1 MENLEKLLDFN
12 NLYVVGVSGGCD
24 SMALLDIM
32 QKKGYRTVVCHVN
45 YHLRNDSDLDQKTVE
60 DYCKMH
66 NIACF
71 VKEIDSKEYSKENF
85 QMQARELRYQ
95 FYREIAS
102 KYNTNEVVLAHH
114 LDDVIENIVMQL
126 QRNNTKGYLG
136 IKDVSDVFGVVVI
149 RPFLEVRKQ
158 ALRNYCHDHNVFYR
172 DDYTNFETDFTRDF
186 VRNVTLKKYS
196 EKQIEELLIQAKCH
210 NERYLK
216 NLELVQ
222 VYIHQYHQKEMIDY
236 HLIPDNLLECFIYE
250 IIKENVYPPLISD
263 SLIKEIIKQINSDK
277 PNIEMDLPVNIRF
290 IKEYNNIR
298 VSKSKNSS
306 GYCLKYE
313 QLVYDKHEH
322 FYLSK
327 KGHLNEGVYLT
338 DEDFP
343 IMIRSYKPGDVIVT
357 SGGTKKISRLYID
370 NKVPKSQRENWPIVV
385 NSNNEII
392 LVPHLAKNIRYLYS
406 KTNLYVVKL

>member
-1 MENLEKLLDFN
+1 MENLEKLLDLN

-32 QKKGYRTVVCHVN
+32 QKKGYRIIVCHVN

-60 DYCKMH
+60 DYCKKH
-66 NIACF
+66 NIRCF
-71 VKEIDSKEYSKENF
+71 VKEIDSKQYSKENF
-85 QMQARELRYQ
+85 QMQARKLRYQ
-95 FYREIAS
+95 FYRNIAS
-102 KYNTNEVVLAHH
+102 KYNTDEIVLAHH

-136 IKDVSDVFGVVVI
+136 IKDVSNVFDMIVI
-149 RPFLEVRKQ
+149 RPFLKVRKHV
-158 ALRNYCHDHNVFYR
+158 LRNYCHDHKVFYR

-186 VRNVTLKKYS
+186 VRNVTLKKY
-196 EKQIEELLIQAKCH
+196 
-210 NERYLK
+210 
-216 NLELVQ
+216 
-222 VYIHQYHQKEMIDY
+222 HQKEMIDF

-250 IIKENVYPPLISD
+250 IIRESVYPPLISD
-263 SLIKEIIKQINSDK
+263 SLIKEIIKQINSNK

-298 VSKSKNSS
+298 VSKTKNSS
-306 GYCLKYE
+306 GYCLKYK

-327 KGHLNEGVYLT
+327 TGHLNEGIYLN

-343 IMIRSYKPGDVIVT
+343 IMVRSYKPGDVIVT
-357 SGGTKKISRLYID
+357 AGGTKKISRLYID
-370 NKVPKSQRENWPIVV
+370 NKIPKSQRKNWPIVV

-406 KTNLYVVKL
+406 KPNLYVVKL